1 MLKLHLSGVCLQE
14 IVTSIKLCLIF
25 KEINLSVNED
35 IFMYYYVLLKVWA
48 KKIDNCKKC
57 GYIENSQYFLS

>member
-48 KKIDNCKKC
+48 KKKLTIVKSAV
-57 GYIENSQYFLS
+57 I